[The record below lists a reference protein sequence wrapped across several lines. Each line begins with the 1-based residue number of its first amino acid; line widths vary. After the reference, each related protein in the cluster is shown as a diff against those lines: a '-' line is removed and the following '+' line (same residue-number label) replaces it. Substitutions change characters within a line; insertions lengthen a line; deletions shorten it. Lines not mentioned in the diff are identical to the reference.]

1 MADWVATFKYAFRGL
16 LRQPTFALV
25 AILTLAL
32 GIGANTAIFSV
43 IKTVVLN
50 PLPYE
55 SPGKIAILWEVNP
68 DGNQGPVSVPTFEDW
83 KREAKSF
90 ESLAA
95 YRHVDYSFH
104 GGLPAVASAKP
115 GDPQN
120 VPALKATPD
129 LFNVLNSQ
137 AALGRTFTADEA
149 VVGNDRVVVL
159 SHGFWTRALAADA
172 SVIGRAIQLDSVP
185 YTVVGVM
192 PPAFE
197 FPTSTKVEA
206 WTPLAFDAKDM
217 HGRSRRARSL
227 TVVGR
232 ISDSATSQQAQE
244 EVSVLASRIATA
256 FKDSNAG
263 WSARVV
269 AAHDQ
274 LVGASRPAL
283 MVLMGAVGFLLL
295 IVCANM
301 ANLLLARLSSRRRE
315 MAVRGALGA
324 SRWEVAR
331 PVVAES
337 LLLSFIGGALG
348 LLGANVGLRMLGTMD
363 EAQLPRLDQIQM
375 DSGVLMFT
383 TVIAIGVALA
393 FGLLP
398 ALHASKQDL
407 RENMQESSGGTAS
420 PYARRLLSALV
431 VVEVALALVL
441 LVGAGLMT
449 RSFSKLLQLSPGFDS
464 TNLVAARVLLP
475 TTKYQRANQVRF
487 YEAVLE
493 RVKREPGVMN
503 ASAVSAMPL
512 HDVGA
517 AGALPFNV
525 EGQQPP
531 PTEDPLADVRI
542 VAPGYFETM
551 KIKLLAGRFLDERDA
566 EGAPRTSVINETM
579 AQRYF
584 PDRSPLGLVIQN
596 PHGKSEVVG
605 VVGDVHNQGL
615 DRAPRK
621 QVYLPLKQSPT
632 AGMALVAR
640 TERDASSFGNAI
652 QRAIWEVDPAQ
663 PIYELSTMDQI
674 LARAVFL
681 PRLSTTLLAL
691 FAIAA
696 LLLAALGIYGVL
708 SYSVSQRTKEI
719 GLRMA
724 LGASSG
730 NTVAMIVRSSVA
742 MVAIGGVIGLVAA
755 IALARSMA
763 DLLFGVEP
771 FDLPSFALAASTLLI
786 AGVLASLLPALR
798 TTRVDPIVALRDQ

>member
-1 MADWVATFKYAFRGL
+1 MRLMADWTAAFRYAFRTL
-16 LRQPTFALV
+16 RRQPTFAIV
-25 AILTLAL
+25 SIVTLAL

-55 SPGKIAILWEVNP
+55 APEKIAILWEVNP

-95 YRHVDYSFH
+95 YRHIDLSFK
-104 GGLPAVASAKP
+104 GT

-129 LFNVLNSQ
+129 LFNVLKSQ
-137 AALGRTFTADEA
+137 ASLGRTFTADEA
-149 VVGNDRVVVL
+149 VVGKDRVVVL
-159 SHGFWTRALAADA
+159 SHGFWTRALAGDA
-172 SVIGRAIQLDSVP
+172 SVIGKSIQLDSVP

-192 PPAFE
+192 PAAFE
-197 FPTSTKVEA
+197 FPTSTNVEA
-206 WTPLAFDAKDM
+206 WTPLAFDPKDM

-227 TVVGR
+227 TVIGR
-232 ISDSATSQQAQE
+232 MASGVTALQAQQ
-244 EVSVLASRIATA
+244 EVSLIASRIATE

-263 WSARVV
+263 WNARVV

-331 PVVAES
+331 PVIAES
-337 LLLSFIGGALG
+337 LLLSFVGGALG
-348 LLGANVGLRMLGTMD
+348 LILATVGLRALGTMK
-363 EAQLPRLDQIQM
+363 EAQLPRMDQLHLDG
-375 DSGVLMFT
+375 GVLLFT
-383 TVIAIGVALA
+383 FVISIGVALT
-393 FGLLP
+393 FGLIP
-398 ALHASKQDL
+398 ALRASRQEL
-407 RENMQESSGGTAS
+407 RDVMHESSGSTSS
-420 PYARRLLSALV
+420 PYARRMLSGLV
-431 VVEVALALVL
+431 IIEVALALVL

-449 RSFSKLLQLSPGFDS
+449 RSFSKLLQVSPGFDS

-493 RVKREPGVMN
+493 RVKREPGVTS

-551 KIKLLAGRFLDERDA
+551 KIKLLEGRFLDERDA
-566 EGAPRTSVINETM
+566 EVGPRTSVINETM
-579 AQRYF
+579 ARRYF
-584 PDRSPLGLVIQN
+584 PNESPLGRIIQN
-596 PHGKSEVVG
+596 PHGKSQVVG
-605 VVGDVHNQGL
+605 IVGDVHNQGL
-615 DRAPRK
+615 DREPRK

-640 TERDASSFGNAI
+640 TERDAASFGNAI

-691 FAIAA
+691 FALAA

-719 GLRMA
+719 GLRMS
-724 LGASSG
+724 LGASGG

-742 MVAIGGVIGLVAA
+742 MVAIGGVIGLAA
-755 IALARSMA
+755 AVILARSMA
-763 DLLFGVEP
+763 GILYGVGP

-786 AGVLASLLPALR
+786 AGVVASLLPALR
-798 TTRVDPIVALRDQ
+798 TTRVDPVVALRDQ